1 LELAE
6 LAQQVEVLELM
17 EQILFSVQLQLLVA
31 VEVAGMVM
39 VVAVLHLTLV
49 VQVVEVL
56 ILRQEQLEFPDKEIL
71 GVQALKASARQPL
84 MMVVAVVEVL
94 EL

>member
-1 LELAE
+1 LELVE

-17 EQILFSVQLQLLVA
+17 EQILFLVQLQLLVA
-31 VEVAGMVM
+31 VEVAGILP

-71 GVQALKASARQPL
+71 GVQALKTLARQPL
-84 MMVVAVVEVL
+84 MTVVAVEVEL